1 MLSDYFQVKVDD
13 VYNMPGFLHVHQ
25 APASLRVEPYIV
37 GWNGSVAYYDMPAE
51 EIAMHMSAW
60 LIQENERLKDEV
72 EELKCDIND
81 YQSQYALLMADAIA
95 GGD

>member
-13 VYNMPGFLHVHQ
+13 VYKMPGFVHVHQ
-25 APASLRVEPYIV
+25 APANIRPEPYIV

-51 EIAMHMSAW
+51 EIAMHMNEW

-72 EELKCDIND
+72 EELQIDNERCRND
-81 YQSQYALLMADAIA
+81 LQWWMDNAI
-95 GGD
+95 GDR